1 MNKLSS
7 ADVTLD
13 EVITTTGNAVR
24 VSPLSYLEAS
34 TPGTGGFLETGHQR
48 LGVQR
53 VLPITTPQEL
63 DQVSLEG
70 PAGKQVFGDVPLSRV
85 HSGYGRALPP
95 VAGKARRVFAAASAI
110 ALAGLALAP
119 QLPTGRQTVP
129 LLPDKT
135 LVAQKKN
142 RAHKPDVAGGGSL
155 GQSRGAGGVWGR
167 EPRAPGSRG
176 PPAVGPVQCRSRRAG
191 WSISS
196 RGCVPVLIQHLS
208 RP

>member
-53 VLPITTPQEL
+53 VLPITTPQDL
-63 DQVSLEG
+63 GQVSLEG
-70 PAGKQVFGDVPLSRV
+70 PAGKQVLGDVVLSRV
-85 HSGYGRALPP
+85 HSGYGRALPRM
-95 VAGKARRVFAAASAI
+95 AGKARRVFAAASAI

-129 LLPDKT
+129 VLPTRRWWRRKRT
-135 LVAQKKN
+135 GRTNLMW
-142 RAHKPDVAGGGSL
+142 RAGVPLGNPGGPAAS
-155 GQSRGAGGVWGR
+155 GVESP
-167 EPRAPGSRG
+167 EPRAQEALPPSAPSNAGPGG
-176 PPAVGPVQCRSRRAG
+176 PAG
-191 WSISS
+191 
-196 RGCVPVLIQHLS
+196 LS
-208 RP
+208 QAADVFLC